1 LDQILADEEFPD
13 TNRLESCI
21 KLESVEKISD
31 RKTAGSFEVWKFNEG
46 KALEWLE
53 KKVVKL
59 SNHLREKNFNVLQ
72 SSHSANYIRSSSA
85 EIPEGSFLRYAH
97 GMVSEYLSEEL
108 SLALEKHLKL
118 PAVTNSSNEENKE
131 PPAKRQKMNA
141 EPLEDYSKDKSLS
154 AVKEK
159 VQITAKSKAL
169 ANAAKGSRNIASF
182 FTKK

>member
-1 LDQILADEEFPD
+1 
-13 TNRLESCI
+13 
-21 KLESVEKISD
+21 
-31 RKTAGSFEVWKFNEG
+31 
-46 KALEWLE
+46 
-53 KKVVKL
+53 
-59 SNHLREKNFNVLQ
+59 
-72 SSHSANYIRSSSA
+72 
-85 EIPEGSFLRYAH
+85 
-97 GMVSEYLSEEL
+97 MVSEYLSEEL

-154 AVKEK
+154 AVKVRIQLYSLQIICFTDLLTELWIIKEK

-182 FTKK
+182 FTKKWKYYFFSSRVIVEIIVWITVW